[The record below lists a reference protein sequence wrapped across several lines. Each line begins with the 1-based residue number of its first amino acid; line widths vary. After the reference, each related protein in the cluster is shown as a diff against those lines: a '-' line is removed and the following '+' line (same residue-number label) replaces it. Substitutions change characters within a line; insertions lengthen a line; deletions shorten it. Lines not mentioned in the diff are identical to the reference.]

1 MLRGYPARDPRCCA
15 VRSAYEYGNA
25 DAALAHER
33 TPTRTHMHTHT
44 HRTAS
49 AVLSSFGT
57 LSCMPRPCVVSMP
70 AHVSKISDPCVVGP
84 GPVSEDKGIKEIFIA
99 LNGDLIDTVMV
110 PVRLNGGGEGGGASL
125 TCRGGVGTNWMRRV
139 RVAGVPSGTKGGA
152 VKTVRELQEW
162 VRRRAGGLAEWCS
175 LYTHVCTQP
184 PRPPADG
191 GLPQAA
197 GSRNWEPLVALG
209 EPKPAA
215 TTGAWWGE
223 PLRVGAEL
231 PVLAEGQRL
240 VVCTKSYGVTVNGDM
255 WPSWKC
261 MPLNLTG
268 PERLRHADKLVLH
281 DPVRHDEMAALLKLQ
296 ETKYPWLKHMQR
308 CGSEMLHGGILI
320 NDEVSFASVMGHSHA
335 PNAFSAGR
343 VALRVVANDCVASR
357 RARATGQ
364 MAATK
369 QISSAGAGSKQV
381 GARDSMMWEDE
392 SVWASLPPHAHVLTL
407 LFTAGPQML
416 FCSYMDLAPVTH
428 WLLSCPVQA
437 LDAEEML
444 LVYRTMMMQTAM
456 ALEHFH
462 DHGALHLGVQPDN
475 LFVRP
480 CTDMRQPLWKR
491 MHIVL
496 SDFGL
501 SSRDNMA
508 GWHAEEE
515 RGGTPG
521 FWPPEQVP
529 LDHAAADDR
538 WGDSPP
544 QLRLA
549 FEMFIEGL
557 YIEQGRQKVQGK
569 EGKEDKEGKE
579 NKENKEV
586 AIELPDF
593 PRLPLTSWDWFKQ
606 ANLNVDA
613 SKEVAQ
619 EASPRTSL
627 QEVSDE
633 LEKVVEGCLAQDD
646 AVRGSLWRDAVQKS
660 GAVLTEHADSF
671 SLGMTMIYLIGH
683 AIRDRV
689 KSAESKANRQQ
700 AAGGAS
706 SGTGSSNGNNPGAMG
721 SPGSFRGV
729 SLSIYD
735 QTANEWQ
742 RVVTDELASVL
753 GSCIR
758 LKSTDRIL
766 AAKIVWQLQAY
777 PSYARRLWLRMAGND
792 LGPWKGRYGD
802 EPLCDMPSLL
812 NIARARVYACMK
824 LMGIDDPQTRRAQ
837 AAMVQLLSLTQ
848 AQVLPD
854 LSIKPLNANTLAD
867 ELLRSAENLVQ
878 WFHTHGPPE
887 VVSWN
892 RRQTEHGAVTMSLP
906 TRTGYL
912 RTAAEGE
919 GGGAARASYEQCC
932 YVRAVYQLG
941 LVRDLYGRKADAL
954 ELMESLVQYIEKNVG
969 ICHLLSFMPTLQVSK
984 KHACPVGPPARRL
997 LHLPCAPAT

>member
-1 MLRGYPARDPRCCA
+1 
-15 VRSAYEYGNA
+15 
-25 DAALAHER
+25 
-33 TPTRTHMHTHT
+33 
-44 HRTAS
+44 
-49 AVLSSFGT
+49 
-57 LSCMPRPCVVSMP
+57 
-70 AHVSKISDPCVVGP
+70 
-84 GPVSEDKGIKEIFIA
+84 
-99 LNGDLIDTVMV
+99 
-110 PVRLNGGGEGGGASL
+110 
-125 TCRGGVGTNWMRRV
+125 
-139 RVAGVPSGTKGGA
+139 
-152 VKTVRELQEW
+152 
-162 VRRRAGGLAEWCS
+162 
-175 LYTHVCTQP
+175 
-184 PRPPADG
+184 
-191 GLPQAA
+191 
-197 GSRNWEPLVALG
+197 
-209 EPKPAA
+209 
-215 TTGAWWGE
+215 
-223 PLRVGAEL
+223 
-231 PVLAEGQRL
+231 
-240 VVCTKSYGVTVNGDM
+240 
-255 WPSWKC
+255 
-261 MPLNLTG
+261 
-268 PERLRHADKLVLH
+268 
-281 DPVRHDEMAALLKLQ
+281 
-296 ETKYPWLKHMQR
+296 
-308 CGSEMLHGGILI
+308 
-320 NDEVSFASVMGHSHA
+320 VSFASVMGHSHA

-919 GGGAARASYEQCC
+919 GGGAARAS
-932 YVRAVYQLG
+932 
-941 LVRDLYGRKADAL
+941 
-954 ELMESLVQYIEKNVG
+954 
-969 ICHLLSFMPTLQVSK
+969 
-984 KHACPVGPPARRL
+984 
-997 LHLPCAPAT
+997 